1 MFVTQCYQEELIPT
15 GTDPVLEVY
24 VSAVATPSS
33 FWVQKIGPLA
43 TALDKLEA
51 DMTVYYES
59 QTNQSFH
66 TLTRV
71 EPGDIVVAVFTGDSK
86 YYRARVVNF
95 KVQITVKMHGKE
107 FRPFF

>member
-1 MFVTQCYQEELIPT
+1 MQCYQEELVPT

-71 EPGDIVVAVFTGDSK
+71 ESGDIVVASFTGDNK

-95 KVQITVKMHGKE
+95 KVLNTVNSSGCFKQNHHS
-107 FRPFF
+107 